1 MNKSFE
7 KEFKND
13 LNLGD
18 YNRSKTLYFSNI
30 DKKYKRK
37 QDMTILERTIK
48 RSITQNEEKDLDRMT
63 LNSMEFSQIFEKF
76 QEEKLNSDFINFED
90 LQPEYLKVQN
100 VNFPSKDSFE
110 KFINEKFDKEKIN
123 NLVEHILSLKV
134 SIDIIINNQIISPFI
149 LINNLIE
156 EYYDFEKEKIKDM
169 ENLKEKL
176 NNFSYFRYL
185 KKDNNSFYRAILFQI
200 IEFIIL
206 NNKID
211 FLKYFIIDIY
221 EKYSSSELLN
231 YVKLLEI
238 ENLIKPKLILQI
250 FISIYYNLIEKNIKK
265 AYQIFVISI
274 NSCQTF
280 DLGLIFYYKFILMKY
295 IEENKMKHYSKQ
307 LNISIGS
314 LLPEKYENNDTF
326 LFDDFYKENLIQ
338 FNTDIQKIVFYI
350 TPYIFSVDLNIFSEK
365 ENKKFIFERNDNQ
378 LNLNLEINVFD
389 NNESF
394 ELLYLNN
401 YFEQFK
407 YIFNTYLNKNEKP
420 TQILDNKKE
429 EIKKEN
435 IIEEKQNENIKEIN
449 YEKENMSEKEE
460 INLNDVNIKEINNN
474 QNMVV
479 NNPDK
484 KKIKSFENPKKRDT
498 NRNIIIKNGMKKLFK
513 KIFKKKEKKE
523 ELKESK
529 YLKCENCLKF
539 NSIEEINLCK
549 ECIRKLLY
557 NESLSYYNECIMENI
572 EFDINNILFTYKDK
586 TYKIKKIL
594 PIIYENLTREQYQKS
609 IKSQICAS
617 CQDYL
622 NGKQNII
629 QFNCGCCYCNKECV
643 KFIHGG
649 KYYPFCNRCKSD
661 LFQFKN
667 LFSILKK

>member
-1 MNKSFE
+1 M
-7 KEFKND
+7 
-13 LNLGD
+13 
-18 YNRSKTLYFSNI
+18 
-30 DKKYKRK
+30 
-37 QDMTILERTIK
+37 
-48 RSITQNEEKDLDRMT
+48 
-63 LNSMEFSQIFEKF
+63 
-76 QEEKLNSDFINFED
+76 
-90 LQPEYLKVQN
+90 
-100 VNFPSKDSFE
+100 
-110 KFINEKFDKEKIN
+110 
-123 NLVEHILSLKV
+123 
-134 SIDIIINNQIISPFI
+134 
-149 LINNLIE
+149 
-156 EYYDFEKEKIKDM
+156 
-169 ENLKEKL
+169 
-176 NNFSYFRYL
+176 

-211 FLKYFIIDIY
+211 FLKYFILDIY
-221 EKYSSSELLN
+221 EKYSSSELSN

-238 ENLIKPKLILQI
+238 ENLIKPNLILRI
-250 FISIYYNLIEKNIKK
+250 FISIYYNLIENNIEK
-265 AYQIFVISI
+265 AYRIFVVSI

-280 DLGLIFYYKFILMKY
+280 DLGLIFYYKYILMKY

-365 ENKKFIFERNDNQ
+365 EKKKFIFERDDNQ

-407 YIFNTYLNKNEKP
+407 HIFNIYLNKNEKS

-435 IIEEKQNENIKEIN
+435 IIEEKQNENNKEIN

-460 INLNDVNIKEINNN
+460 IKLNDVNIKEINNN

-479 NNPDK
+479 NNPDD
-484 KKIKSFENPKKRDT
+484 KKIKLFENPKKRDT

-594 PIIYENLTREQYQKS
+594 PIIYENLTREQYQNS
-609 IKSQICAS
+609 IKSQICAC
-617 CQDYL
+617 CQEYL

-629 QFNCGCCYCNKECV
+629 HFNCGCCYCNKECV

-667 LFSILKK
+667 LFSIFKK